1 MRLLSRW
8 FDLRAGEGRL
18 LATVFFTLFGVVGA
32 HTMLET
38 ARDALFLGKLPVS
51 RLTFVYAALAG
62 LTLVFAR
69 WNDRFVR
76 RFGRRNALIF
86 TLMTAA
92 NGTLAFW
99 FLPLNPALVFALY
112 VWSGVIATVMVA
124 QFWALSSQ
132 VFSVAQ
138 GKRLFGPIAAG
149 GVLGAVSGATIA
161 AGILELMEVRALLV
175 LAPLIF
181 LAVAALLT
189 ALPSDELVT
198 LPTPSPQAAQAAPA
212 KTEPLLKLLLDPYVL
227 RLTLSTVVITAVVL
241 IVDYLM
247 KSTAAH
253 NYSGPELGR
262 FIARYYALLNA
273 VALVVQLFLSSRLIR
288 RVGVIGAMTLLPLL
302 LLTGGVG
309 VLLTGGALF
318 AVLLTKGADGAL
330 RHSLQRVAS
339 ELTWLPLAD
348 EVRRRVKGL
357 VDTSVVRGTQAV
369 TAGLVFVLAE
379 LELDGPRWLA
389 AIVAGLSAIAV
400 GLAVGLWPRY
410 TDLFRRALEQKR
422 SGDFRL
428 DLNSVEVVIEAL
440 SSPDDDRVL
449 AAIELLVGQNRA
461 RLIPSLI
468 LYHQSPAVL
477 VRAIPAVSASE
488 RRDSVPLLERLLT
501 HPAEEVR
508 VAAVIAL
515 ARRGFLGPIES
526 RLEQES
532 PTVQGYAAFALA
544 LREHPGNPI
553 ENPRIR
559 GIIDQRGPEGRAGR
573 RALLEAIANSGDRAF
588 VPVIERLAAQ
598 NDDGQLEALAHAIE
612 RVPVPELLSLLI
624 SKLDH
629 RDERTAV
636 RAAILACG
644 EAGLD
649 AVILALSNPATKER
663 VQLHLPR
670 TISRFR
676 NQRAFD
682 VLVDVLTSGQKGAIR
697 FKALRGLGRMID
709 EKPYRID
716 KRRFLEEVRRNLLEY
731 FRLIG
736 LVRAIRSMT
745 MANLR
750 AEASCHLLE
759 ALILEKGR
767 QARSRVFR
775 LLQILHRTENLRTVH
790 DALED
795 GERAVRSAAVELV
808 DNLTLDYPRFG
819 PAGELVRALLRVVT
833 DDLPDEERIDRVRE
847 ELSPGYFPEVA
858 AEALERLLL
867 DSDRTIATL
876 AADVAWRLD
885 DARLKSRVEEVA
897 RASRFMGAF
906 SLESSS

>member
-8 FDLRAGEGRL
+8 FDLRAGEGPL
-18 LATVFFTLFGVVGA
+18 LATIFFTLFGVVGA

-51 RLTFVYAALAG
+51 RLTLVYAALAG

-99 FLPLNPALVFALY
+99 FLPLSPPLVFALY

-161 AGILELMEVRALLV
+161 AGVLELMEVRALLV

-189 ALPSDELVT
+189 ALPSDEVVT
-198 LPTPSPQAAQAAPA
+198 VPAPAPSAAPA
-212 KTEPLLKLLLDPYVL
+212 PTEPLLKLLGEPYVL
-227 RLTLSTVVITAVVL
+227 RLTASTVVITAVVL

-247 KSTAAH
+247 KATAAH
-253 NYSGPELGR
+253 NYSGAELGR

-273 VALVVQLFLSSRLIR
+273 VALMVQLFLSSRLIR
-288 RVGVIGAMTLLPLL
+288 RFGVIGAMTLLPVLL
-302 LLTGGVG
+302 MTGGAA
-309 VLLTGGALF
+309 VLLSGGALF

-339 ELTWLPLAD
+339 ELTWLPLPD
-348 EVRRRVKGL
+348 EIRRRVKGL
-357 VDTSVVRGTQAV
+357 VDTSVVRGTQAI
-369 TAGLVFVLAE
+369 TAGLVFALAE

-440 SSPDDDRVL
+440 SSPEDDRVL
-449 AAIELLVGQNRA
+449 AAIDLLVGQNRA

-477 VRAIPAVSASE
+477 VRAIPAVSNTD
-488 RRDSVPLLERLLT
+488 RRDSIPLLERLLN
-501 HPAEEVR
+501 HSSEDVR

-515 ARRGFLGPIES
+515 ARRGLLGPIES
-526 RLEQES
+526 RLDQES

-544 LREHPGNPI
+544 LREHPSNPI
-553 ENPRIR
+553 QNPRLGAILEQP
-559 GIIDQRGPEGRAGR
+559 GEEGKAAR
-573 RALLEAIANSGDRAF
+573 RALLEAIAKSGDQAF
-588 VPVIERLAAQ
+588 IPVIERLAAQ
-598 NDDGQLEALAHAIE
+598 NDDRQLEALAHAIE
-612 RVPVPELLSLLI
+612 RVPVPELLPLLI

-644 EAGLD
+644 PAGLD
-649 AVILALSNPATKER
+649 AVILALSDPATKER
-663 VQLHLPR
+663 IQLHLPR

-682 VLVDVLTSGQKGAIR
+682 VLVDVLTSSQKGAIR
-697 FKALRGLGRMID
+697 FKALRGLGRMV
-709 EKPYRID
+709 EEQPYRLD
-716 KRRFLEEVRRNLLEY
+716 RRRFLEEVRRNLLEY

-736 LVRAIRSMT
+736 LVRALRSVT
-745 MANLR
+745 MSNLR

-819 PAGELVRALLRVVT
+819 PAGETVRTLLRVVT
-833 DDLPDEERIDRVRE
+833 DDLSDMGRIDRVKE
-847 ELSPGYFPEVA
+847 DLAPGYFPESA

-867 DSDRTIATL
+867 DTDRPIATL
-876 AADVAWRLD
+876 AADVAWRID

-897 RASRFMGAF
+897 RGSRFMGALR
-906 SLESSS
+906 LESPT

>member
-62 LTLVFAR
+62 LTLLFAR

-99 FLPLNPALVFALY
+99 FLPLSPPLVFALY

-132 VFSVAQ
+132 VFTVAQ

-161 AGILELMEVRALLV
+161 AGVLELMEVRALLV

-198 LPTPSPQAAQAAPA
+198 AQAPTTKVAA
-212 KTEPLLKLLLDPYVL
+212 SSSEPLWKLLKEPYVL
-227 RLTLSTVVITAVVL
+227 RLTASTVVITAVVL

-247 KSTAAH
+247 KATAAH
-253 NYSGPELGR
+253 NYSGAELGR

-273 VALVVQLFLSSRLIR
+273 VALAVQLFLSSRLIR
-288 RVGVIGAMTLLPLL
+288 RFGVIGAMTLLPVLL
-302 LLTGGVG
+302 MSGGAA

-339 ELTWLPLAD
+339 ELTWLPLPD
-348 EVRRRVKGL
+348 ETRRRVKGL

-369 TAGLVFVLAE
+369 TAGLVFALAE

-440 SSPDDDRVL
+440 SSPEDDRVL
-449 AAIELLVGQNRA
+449 AAIDLLVGQNRA

-477 VRAIPAVSASE
+477 VRAIPAVSDTD
-488 RRDSVPLLERLLT
+488 RRDSIPLLERLLT
-501 HPAEEVR
+501 HASEEVR
-508 VAAVIAL
+508 VAAVVAL
-515 ARRGFLGPIES
+515 ARRGLLGPIES

-532 PTVQGYAAFALA
+532 PTVQGYGAFALA
-544 LREHPGNPI
+544 LREHPANPI
-553 ENPRIR
+553 ENPRLRAILEQP
-559 GIIDQRGPEGRAGR
+559 GEEGVAAR
-573 RALLEAIANSGDRAF
+573 RALLEAIAKSGDRAF

-598 NDDGQLEALAHAIE
+598 NNDRQLEALAHAIE
-612 RVPVPELLSLLI
+612 HVPVPELLPLLI

-644 EAGLD
+644 AAGLD
-649 AVILALSNPATKER
+649 AVILALSDPSTRER

-682 VLVDVLTSGQKGAIR
+682 VLVDVLTSSQKGAVR
-697 FKALRGLGRMID
+697 FKALRGLGRMA
-709 EKPYRID
+709 EEQPYRID
-716 KRRFLEEVRRNLLEY
+716 RRRFLEEVRRNLLEY

-736 LVRAIRSMT
+736 LVRALRSVT
-745 MANLR
+745 MSNLR

-775 LLQILHRTENLRTVH
+775 LLQILHRSENLRTVH

-795 GERAVRSAAVELV
+795 GERTVRSAAVELV

-819 PAGELVRALLRVVT
+819 PAGEAVRALLRVVT
-833 DDLPDEERIDRVRE
+833 DDLSDEERIERVKE
-847 ELSPGYFPEVA
+847 DLPPGYFPEGA
-858 AEALERLLL
+858 SEALERLLL

-876 AADVAWRLD
+876 AADVAWRID

-897 RASRFMGAF
+897 RASRFMGALR
-906 SLESSS
+906 LESST

>member
-86 TLMTAA
+86 TLMTAS

-99 FLPLNPALVFALY
+99 FLPLNPPLVFALY

-161 AGILELMEVRALLV
+161 AGVLELMEVRGLLV

-189 ALPSDELVT
+189 ALPSDELAT
-198 LPTPSPQAAQAAPA
+198 APAITPQAEPAPA
-212 KTEPLLKLLLDPYVL
+212 EPLLKLLLDPYVF

-262 FIARYYALLNA
+262 FIARYYALLNG
-273 VALVVQLFLSSRLIR
+273 VALTVQLFLSSRLIR

-302 LLTGGVG
+302 LMTGGVT

-357 VDTSVVRGTQAV
+357 VDTSVVRGTQAA

-477 VRAIPAVSASE
+477 VRAIPAVSGSK
-488 RRDSVPLLERLLT
+488 RRDSIPLLERLLT
-501 HPAEEVR
+501 HAAEEVR

-544 LREHPGNPI
+544 LREHPDNPL
-553 ENPRIR
+553 ENPRLKA
-559 GIIDQRGPEGRAGR
+559 IIDQRGSEGRAAR

-598 NDDGQLEALAHAIE
+598 DDDGQLEALAHAIE
-612 RVPVPELLSLLI
+612 HVPVPELLSLLI
-624 SKLDH
+624 SKLDY

-709 EKPYRID
+709 EKPYRVD

-736 LVRAIRSMT
+736 LVRAIRTMT
-745 MANLR
+745 MTNLR

-767 QARSRVFR
+767 QARSRAFR

-795 GERAVRSAAVELV
+795 GERGVRSAAVELV

-847 ELSPGYFPEVA
+847 ELNPGYFPEGA
-858 AEALERLLL
+858 AEALERLLS
-867 DSDRTIATL
+867 DGDRTIATL

-885 DARLKSRVEEVA
+885 DARLRSRGEEVA

-906 SLESSS
+906 SLESPS